1 MGTITT
7 VTTVK
12 TALIAG
18 ATGLIGSQLLPLLL
32 NSDRY
37 ERVKTLT
44 RSTLH
49 LEHPK
54 LENHI
59 VNFDQ
64 LSSSGHLL
72 KADDVFC
79 CLGTTMKKARSKEAF
94 RKVDYT
100 YPLELAKLTK
110 QHGARQYL
118 LVSALGANRDS
129 SIFYNT
135 IKGEVEEAIAAVGF
149 ESLHI
154 FRPSLLLGPRK
165 ENRSGE
171 DAAKWFYK
179 IFGFLIP
186 AKYQAID
193 SAKVAKAMLY
203 FAEHDQP
210 GKYMHESPSLQQF

>member
-1 MGTITT
+1 M
-7 VTTVK
+7 TVK

-79 CLGTTMKKARSKEAF
+79 CLGTTMKKARSKETF
-94 RKVDYT
+94 REVDYT
-100 YPLELAKLTK
+100 YPLELAKLSK

-118 LVSALGANRDS
+118 LVSALGANKNS
-129 SIFYNT
+129 SIFYN
-135 IKGEVEEAIAAVGF
+135 IVKGEVEEAIETVGF
-149 ESLHI
+149 ESFHI
-154 FRPSLLLGPRK
+154 FRPSLLLGPRT
-165 ENRSGE
+165 EHRSGE

-186 AKYQAID
+186 EKYQAIE
-193 SAKVAKAMLY
+193 SLKVAKAMLHY
-203 FAEHDQP
+203 AGENKA
-210 GKYMHESPSLQQF
+210 GKHIYESRSLQQF